1 MLINMVQLREK
12 YNLRLGLT
20 REGVKKYFD
29 LFFLLPQLNLGG
41 SMLSIPLVKF

>member
-1 MLINMVQLREK
+1 MSELREK
-12 YNLRLGLT
+12 FNLRLGLTT

-29 LFFLLPQLNLGG
+29 LFFLHHQLTLGS